1 MIKSRKAVIEPF
13 PLLIGVMGSAILL
26 FLVSILMADYAQLK
40 IINPEPLGGKAV
52 EVLDAY
58 QEGDDALAYLDNSAK
73 QSLERGV
80 SYTGEHGFKKI
91 VPPDF
96 RYVLWT
102 SGQGEW
108 DPDERHCFPRPGLN
122 NHFPS
127 ERTLREAFDSYF
139 GIWLD
144 RHVRHV
150 NSFNVLS
157 GIKLVNAN
165 KYTLTLSRIVST
177 YRVEGSSCT
186 AFCGL
191 GSGLECVDSG
201 NGRECVRRIPPER
214 LKLVGT
220 TREPVVVDYEKFDY
234 NVTPSFTET
243 LNVDLFEDFENV
255 TGNAAKIFGLD
266 TREELYYYTIQDLAG
281 LLGASIGGHCGRSCG
296 RSGGGPG
303 HLFWNIDGWSTGLG
317 PTVCHDE
324 PCSYTRCTKTC
335 EDCTTD
341 ENGKES
347 CSSYCCRCTTFHDTK
362 YWYWT
367 STVARVSANISTPEV
382 YFWDYDA
389 PQLNDRDYTYKFAL
403 KWMGGKG
410 IWDCPPSD
418 CS

>member
-1 MIKSRKAVIEPF
+1 
-13 PLLIGVMGSAILL
+13 MGSAILL

-91 VPPDF
+91 VPPHF
-96 RYVLWT
+96 GYVLWT
-102 SGQGEW
+102 SGEGYW
-108 DPDERHCFPRPGLN
+108 DPDERHCFPKPGLIN
-122 NHFPS
+122 NFPT

-144 RHVRHV
+144 RHV

-281 LLGASIGGHCGRSCG
+281 LLGASTGGHCGRSCG

-303 HLFWNIDGWSTGLG
+303 HLFWNIDGWSTGSG
-317 PTVCHDE
+317 STDCHDE
-324 PCSYTRCTKTC
+324 PCSYDRCTETC
-335 EDCTTD
+335 TECETD
-341 ENGKES
+341 ENGEES
-347 CSSYCCRCTTFHDTK
+347 CSDYCCTCTTFWDTK

-410 IWDCPPSD
+410 IRDCPPSD
-418 CS
+418 C